1 MSRRRKKTR
10 GKQRLQVVTLCIST
24 SLVLVLLGMV
34 VFSVLT
40 ANNLSAYVKENLTVT
55 VMLGDNTTV
64 NQAHLLCRDLYHRP
78 YSRNIDYISKEQ
90 AQREQSEAMGSDP
103 SEFLGFNP
111 FVATLE
117 IQLKSDYV
125 SRDSM
130 KWIAKELRAN
140 PKVIDVAYQ
149 EDLMDKVND
158 NLRKVNLILL
168 ALAVL
173 LTCVSFSL
181 SNNTVRLSVYS
192 RRFIIHTMKLVG
204 AEWSFI
210 RRPFLRRAFFIGLV
224 AVLIADGLL
233 GGSLY
238 YLQFMAGEGEVYLN
252 DLITPEVWAAT
263 LGIVA
268 VCGLVLTVWCAYL
281 SVNRH
286 LRSDESD
293 VYLK

>member
-1 MSRRRKKTR
+1 MSGKHSKRKNT
-10 GKQRLQVVTLCIST
+10 GKFSVVTTCIST
-24 SLVLVLLGMV
+24 TLVLMLLGIV
-34 VFSVLT
+34 VLFVTVGNNFSRQIR
-40 ANNLSAYVKENLTVT
+40 EGLTVE
-55 VMLGDNTTV
+55 VMVSDTIHRSDLLSLQTFLR
-64 NQAHLLCRDLYHRP
+64 QAP
-78 YSRNIDYISKEQ
+78 FSRRVDYISKERGT
-90 AQREQSEAMGSDP
+90 REMNEALQGNMDEFIGSSP
-103 SEFLGFNP
+103 IPAEFEVYLNSAYANLDSLSHFEPVLRSRPGVIEVSYP
-111 FVATLE
+111 RDVMESLDRTIPMVGLALLIVA
-117 IQLKSDYV
+117 
-125 SRDSM
+125 
-130 KWIAKELRAN
+130 A
-140 PKVIDVAYQ
+140 
-149 EDLMDKVND
+149 
-158 NLRKVNLILL
+158 LL
-168 ALAVL
+168 AL
-173 LTCVSFSL
+173 VSFAL
-181 SNNTVRLSVYS
+181 INNSVRMSVYA
-192 RRFIIHTMKLVG
+192 RRFSIHTMKLVG

>member
-1 MSRRRKKTR
+1 MSGKHSKRKNT
-10 GKQRLQVVTLCIST
+10 GKFSVVTTCIST
-24 SLVLVLLGMV
+24 TLVLMLLGIV
-34 VFSVLT
+34 VLFVTVGNNFSRQIR
-40 ANNLSAYVKENLTVT
+40 EGLTVE
-55 VMLGDNTTV
+55 VMVSDTIHRSDLLSLQTFLR
-64 NQAHLLCRDLYHRP
+64 QAP
-78 YSRNIDYISKEQ
+78 FSRRVDYISKERGT
-90 AQREQSEAMGSDP
+90 REMNEALQGNMG
-103 SEFLGFNP
+103 EFIGSSPIPAEFEVYLNSAYANLDSLSHFEPVLRSRSGVIEVSYP
-111 FVATLE
+111 RDVMESLDRTIPMVGLALLIVA
-117 IQLKSDYV
+117 
-125 SRDSM
+125 
-130 KWIAKELRAN
+130 A
-140 PKVIDVAYQ
+140 
-149 EDLMDKVND
+149 
-158 NLRKVNLILL
+158 LL
-168 ALAVL
+168 AL
-173 LTCVSFSL
+173 VSFAL
-181 SNNTVRLSVYS
+181 INNSVRMSVYA
-192 RRFIIHTMKLVG
+192 RRFSIHTMKLVG

>member
-1 MSRRRKKTR
+1 MS
-10 GKQRLQVVTLCIST
+10 GKHSKPKNTGKFSVVTTCIST
-24 SLVLVLLGMV
+24 TLVLMLLGIV
-34 VFSVLT
+34 VLFVTVGNNFSRQIR
-40 ANNLSAYVKENLTVT
+40 EGLTVE
-55 VMLGDNTTV
+55 VMVSDTIHRSDLLSLQTFLR
-64 NQAHLLCRDLYHRP
+64 QAP
-78 YSRNIDYISKEQ
+78 FSRRVDYISKERGT
-90 AQREQSEAMGSDP
+90 REMNEALQGNMG
-103 SEFLGFNP
+103 EFIGSSPIPAEFEVYLNSAYANLDSLSHFEP
-111 FVATLE
+111 VLR
-117 IQLKSDYV
+117 
-125 SRDSM
+125 SR
-130 KWIAKELRAN
+130 
-140 PKVIDVAYQ
+140 PGVIEVAYPRDVM
-149 EDLMDKVND
+149 ESLDRTIPMVGLA
-158 NLRKVNLILL
+158 LLIVAALL
-168 ALAVL
+168 AL
-173 LTCVSFSL
+173 VSFAL
-181 SNNTVRLSVYS
+181 INNSVRMSVYA
-192 RRFIIHTMKLVG
+192 RRFSIHTMKLVG

>member
-1 MSRRRKKTR
+1 MSGKHSKRKNT
-10 GKQRLQVVTLCIST
+10 GKFSVVTTCIST
-24 SLVLVLLGMV
+24 TLVLMLLGIV
-34 VFSVLT
+34 VLFVTVGNNFSRQIR
-40 ANNLSAYVKENLTVT
+40 EGLTVE
-55 VMLGDNTTV
+55 VMVSDTIHRSDLLSLQTFLR
-64 NQAHLLCRDLYHRP
+64 QAP
-78 YSRNIDYISKEQ
+78 FSRRVDYISKERGT
-90 AQREQSEAMGSDP
+90 REMNEALQGNMG
-103 SEFLGFNP
+103 EFIGSSPIPAEFEVYLNSAYANLDSLSHFEP
-111 FVATLE
+111 VLR
-117 IQLKSDYV
+117 
-125 SRDSM
+125 SR
-130 KWIAKELRAN
+130 
-140 PKVIDVAYQ
+140 PGVIEVAYPRDVM
-149 EDLMDKVND
+149 ESLDRTIPMVGLA
-158 NLRKVNLILL
+158 LLIVAALL
-168 ALAVL
+168 AL
-173 LTCVSFSL
+173 VSFAL
-181 SNNTVRLSVYS
+181 INNSVRMSVYA
-192 RRFIIHTMKLVG
+192 RRFSIHTMKLVG

-268 VCGLVLTVWCAYL
+268 VGGLVLTVWCAYL

>member
-1 MSRRRKKTR
+1 M
-10 GKQRLQVVTLCIST
+10 VTTCIST
-24 SLVLVLLGMV
+24 TLVLMLLGIV
-34 VFSVLT
+34 VLFVTVGNNFSRQIR
-40 ANNLSAYVKENLTVT
+40 EGLTVE
-55 VMLGDNTTV
+55 VMVSDTIHRSDLLSLQTFLR
-64 NQAHLLCRDLYHRP
+64 QAP
-78 YSRNIDYISKEQ
+78 FSRCVDYISKERGT
-90 AQREQSEAMGSDP
+90 REMNEALQGNMG
-103 SEFLGFNP
+103 EFIGSSPIPAEFEVYLNSAYANLDSLSYFEP
-111 FVATLE
+111 VLR
-117 IQLKSDYV
+117 
-125 SRDSM
+125 SR
-130 KWIAKELRAN
+130 
-140 PKVIDVAYQ
+140 PGVIEVAYPRDVM
-149 EDLMDKVND
+149 ESLDRTIPMVGLA
-158 NLRKVNLILL
+158 LLIVAALL
-168 ALAVL
+168 AL
-173 LTCVSFSL
+173 VSFAL
-181 SNNTVRLSVYS
+181 INNSVRMSVYA
-192 RRFIIHTMKLVG
+192 RRFSIHTMKLVG